1 MIARIQKR
9 IKRIGAGSRTGSSFR
24 ERYEALE
31 RRREQILD
39 RLNRLADEARSHPG
53 HGRARTLLN
62 DKFRRATVVQRIAIL
77 QAAEW
82 LIDVLESLTLMT

>member
-1 MIARIQKR
+1 VIARIQKR
-9 IKRIGAGSRTGSSFR
+9 IKRRGAGPRTGSSFR

-39 RLNRLADEARSHPG
+39 RLNCLADEARNHPG

>member
-1 MIARIQKR
+1 VIARIQKR
-9 IKRIGAGSRTGSSFR
+9 IKRLGVGPRTGTSFR
-24 ERYEALE
+24 DRYEAVE

-53 HGRARTLLN
+53 HRRARTLLN
-62 DKFRRATVVQRIAIL
+62 DKFRKATVVQRIAIL

-82 LIDVLESLTLMT
+82 LVDVLETLTLMT

>member
-1 MIARIQKR
+1 VIASIQKR
-9 IKRIGAGSRTGSSFR
+9 IKRRGIGPRTGSSFR
-24 ERYEALE
+24 DRYEALE
-31 RRREQILD
+31 RRREQILN

-62 DKFRRATVVQRIAIL
+62 DKFRKATIVQRVAIL

-82 LIDVLESLTLMT
+82 LIDVLETLTVMT